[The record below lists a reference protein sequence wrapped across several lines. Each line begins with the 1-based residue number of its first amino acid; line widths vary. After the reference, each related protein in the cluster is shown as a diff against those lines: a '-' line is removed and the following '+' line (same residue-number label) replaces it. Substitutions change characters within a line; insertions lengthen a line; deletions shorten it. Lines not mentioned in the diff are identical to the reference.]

1 MSNRNNARRK
11 AAAQAPADSA
21 SIPSQMKDS
30 NPLLN
35 FSVPTEIIEL
45 PSRGLFYPSGHPLHN
60 KDTIEIRYMT
70 AKDEDILTSPALLRK
85 GIALERM
92 LQNIIIENDIDT
104 EDLLIGDRNALLVAA
119 RVTGY
124 GKIYP
129 AMVTCGSCGENFE
142 NEFDLSTFQENYS
155 FVDAEDSPFNFTSNG
170 TIEIYLPKTG
180 FIVEVKPLSGRDE
193 NHISK
198 MKEMK
203 KKNNLPESNLTD
215 MFKRMIIS
223 VNGITDKTQ
232 ISAFIDNMPALDS
245 RFLRTAYQ
253 ETVPDVELS
262 QAVECPHC
270 GNHTEMEVPVTAEF
284 FWPRQ

>member
-11 AAAQAPADSA
+11 AAAQNPADIA
-21 SIPSQMKDS
+21 GVPSPAKDS

-35 FSVPTEIIEL
+35 FAVPTEIIEL

-60 KDTIEIRYMT
+60 KETVEIRYMT

-92 LQNIIIENDIDT
+92 LQNLILEEGVDT

-119 RVTGY
+119 RITGY

-129 AMVTCGSCGENFE
+129 AKVTCPACTQVFE
-142 NEFDLSTFQENYS
+142 NEFDLSNFQENYNFINS
-155 FVDAEDSPFNFTSNG
+155 EESPFNFTDSG
-170 TIEIYLPKTG
+170 TIEIELPKTG
-180 FIVEVKPLSGRDE
+180 FLVEVKPLSGRDE
-193 NHISK
+193 NHITKS
-198 MKEMK
+198 KEMR

-223 VNGITDKTQ
+223 VNGITDRGQ
-232 ISAFIDNMPALDS
+232 ISGFVDKMPALDS

-270 GNHTEMEVPVTAEF
+270 GTNTETEVPVTAEF
-284 FWPRQ
+284 FWPR